1 MKPNVLLLIID
12 ALRADKFFGT
22 SKTSYT
28 PNMDRLKKDGI
39 YFNQAVSTSD
49 STWTCVGSIL
59 SSLYPVQSGI
69 NRFSNHENAAKIYD
83 FMKENGYNTFATVKD
98 TLFFQTLT
106 SKLDGKDLFPIDNG
120 YSFSDF
126 GNVGKMIIDRL
137 ESENFKEPWF
147 HYIHF
152 MDLHRNVDYPLPEQ
166 YKDEKFGKNNYD
178 KMVSGIDFW
187 IGKILEKINLDNTL
201 VILTSDHGDFL
212 PTEKIGH
219 EISYVPTLVDN
230 ARKIKKHT
238 PESIQPFG
246 LKAFLALRYFLIPLR
261 RKKISYELSKQEL
274 RSLSSYGTN
283 QMFDLFEEI
292 IRVPLLFVGYGI
304 PSSKT
309 ITQQVRHID
318 IFPTVMEIIGLKQTY
333 YVEGQSLVPLFYNK
347 KVEEIPTIIQNS
359 TTNPKKPH
367 NVIGIRTSDYKY
379 YRSVENSK
387 KSVTLFDLKND
398 PSENNNIAEQ
408 QKSIVKNM
416 EKLLS
421 DFLSKSTIDDIKQL
435 DDEKLDIVADELK
448 KLGYV

>member
-39 YFNQAVSTSD
+39 YFNQAVSSSD

-230 ARKIKKHT
+230 ARKIKKYT

-246 LKAFLALRYFLIPLR
+246 LKVFLALRYFLIPLR

-379 YRSVENSK
+379 YRSVESNK

-421 DFLSKSTIDDIKQL
+421 DFLSKSTVDDIKQL